1 MDAERREEKAMSTR
15 RDPPDAINAEAFS
28 VAELRRMVF
37 EGEGPLATPLA
48 LMLLGRKSYPEKA
61 TDLERLLMDEAAPPR
76 IRNSA
81 ALELGRLGTPD
92 AVAAL
97 ERGLTLNDDLGLRGV
112 LEALSLVR
120 IERVPAGIDDL
131 IDRGGPVGQA
141 ARRTSALIAHRLGI
155 AGPSLANPVPTAT
168 NAMEVHA
175 ADPKEVETAIAALG
189 KAAPGLRLLRE
200 GASMFQCG
208 GPPLMFLPCGDGGDW
223 IDVRR
228 FMYRTAEVGVVAV
241 LNTREFRHWA
251 LRYRVVIE
259 PAAGDGIRIVVS
271 TTKGQVVLEG
281 SARIDGQHTTFEI
294 RSVADPGSLSIE
306 LDGVVDQGRV
316 RFTAARS
323 SLHRRPSPSPLR
335 LDQDH

>member
-1 MDAERREEKAMSTR
+1 MSAR
-15 RDPPDAINAEAFS
+15 RDPPDAMHAEAFS

-37 EGEGPLATPLA
+37 EGNGPLATPLA

-61 TDLERLLMDEAAPPR
+61 SDLERLLMDEAAPPR

-97 ERGLTLNDDLGLRGV
+97 ERGLALDDDLALRGV
-112 LEALSLVR
+112 LEALALVR
-120 IERVPAGIDDL
+120 IEHLPTGVDAL

-155 AGPSLANPVPTAT
+155 AGPSLGTPAPAAT
-168 NAMEVHA
+168 NAIEVHA
-175 ADPKEVETAIAALG
+175 ADAHEVDTAIAALG
-189 KAAPGLRLLRE
+189 KAVPGLRLLRE
-200 GASMFQCG
+200 GASVLQCG
-208 GPPLMFLPCGDGGDW
+208 GPPLMFLPCGDGSDW

-228 FMYRTAEVGVVAV
+228 WMHRTAEVGVVAV
-241 LNTREFRHWA
+241 LNTRELRHWA
-251 LRYRVVIE
+251 LRYRVMIE

-294 RSVADPGSLSIE
+294 RSAVDPGSLSIAI
-306 LDGVVDQGRV
+306 DGVVDQGRV

-323 SLHRRPSPSPLR
+323 SLHRLPSPSPLR